1 MQQLSDLLA
10 KAFYRIKT
18 TAGLLISIPEKL
30 SSAEVKIDSRVTSL
44 VKNGVL
50 IFQSYHRLS
59 V

>member
-18 TAGLLISIPEKL
+18 TAGLLICIPEKL

-44 VKNGVL
+44 VKNGML
-50 IFQSYHRLS
+50 IF
-59 V
+59 